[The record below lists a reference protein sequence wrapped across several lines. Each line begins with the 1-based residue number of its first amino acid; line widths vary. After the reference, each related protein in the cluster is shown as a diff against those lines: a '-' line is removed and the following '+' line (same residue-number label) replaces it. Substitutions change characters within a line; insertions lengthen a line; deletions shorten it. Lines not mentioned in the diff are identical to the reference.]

1 MSNALPMGDP
11 WLHDQCGYP
20 LAIKHVHWQY
30 LQFIDSVLNAL
41 LQRLSQPSM
50 FDFPSGLLRDRKKA
64 HLDLIEDSRSKRD
77 SVFSRPANKAAGAH
91 STRLKAKLEIT
102 CQTWWTPMGNNRNNS
117 DRWDWCFIPHPTA
130 SPNVSIVKLVFPGL
144 RQEGNDFNVPGAS
157 QRDQDQGS
165 AWLPQRQFLSKGPF
179 S

>member
-1 MSNALPMGDP
+1 MSNALPVGDP

-64 HLDLIEDSRSKRD
+64 HLDLFEDSRSKRD

-117 DRWDWCFIPHPTA
+117 DRWDWCFIPHPSYGFAKCFNCEVGFPRPA
-130 SPNVSIVKLVFPGL
+130 SRGK
-144 RQEGNDFNVPGAS
+144 
-157 QRDQDQGS
+157 
-165 AWLPQRQFLSKGPF
+165 
-179 S
+179 